1 MTSKFSPT
9 LLAAASLTAL
19 SPVAAAAQQ
28 SAPEN
33 LLPESRAIGEYPV
46 RPDSDVVAS
55 EPVPPT
61 PVPAPAPKPAQPDP
75 GEVPRNPI
83 RTIAKEVV
91 QQFEPAVQPWTVEN
105 AEKLA
110 AVIAGI
116 GTEGLAPADYKPMA
130 LRQAIVGG
138 PGEHLDQAASRA
150 FAWLVEDMRDGRTPM
165 EARKQWFVV
174 DPDPDRYRTG
184 DVMAEALASG
194 DIAGAIQNLAPLHP
208 DYAKLKAELAATP
221 AEETAKRK
229 LIRINMDRW
238 RWLARDLGNQYLMTN
253 VPEFQL
259 RLTVNDKILRTYK
272 TIVGKPGRTATPQL
286 AETVEGVIFN
296 PNWTVP
302 QSIVKGE
309 GLGARVLGNPGWA
322 RANGYKG
329 WRDEETGFV
338 TVVQQ
343 PGPGNSLGLM
353 KLDMPNPHAIFLHD
367 TPARHLFDNANR
379 ALSHGC
385 IRTERASELAITLAI
400 LAKNPKTDEERTA
413 AAEEAV
419 EILKS
424 GEYTKVPFTTRM
436 PVYIT
441 YFTMGTDI
449 DGEMRTFK
457 DIYDRDAP
465 VLAALDAPRK
475 PNRARRT
482 SEEAVEIIDDMK
494 TT

>member
-1 MTSKFSPT
+1 MTSKLSPIF
-9 LLAAASLTAL
+9 LAAASLTVL
-19 SPVAAAAQQ
+19 HPAAVAAQQ
-28 SAPEN
+28 QAPEN
-33 LLPESRAIGEYPV
+33 LLPESQAVGQYPV
-46 RPDSDVVAS
+46 RPDNDVVAS
-55 EPVPPT
+55 EPARPVRPVPPA
-61 PVPAPAPKPAQPDP
+61 PVAAPGDP
-75 GEVPRNPI
+75 V

-91 QQFEPAVQPWTVEN
+91 QQFEPAVQPWTVAN
-105 AEKLA
+105 AEQLA
-110 AVIAGI
+110 TVIAGI
-116 GTEGLAPADYKPMA
+116 GTEGLDPADYDELA
-130 LRQAIVGG
+130 LRQAIAGG
-138 PGEHLDQAASRA
+138 PGEQLDQVASRA

-184 DVMAEALASG
+184 DVMAGALASG
-194 DIAGAIQNLAPLHP
+194 DIAGALQNLAPLHP

-221 AEETAKRK
+221 AGEASKRK
-229 LIRINMDRW
+229 LIRANMDRW

-329 WRDEETGFV
+329 WRDKETGFV

-367 TPARHLFDNANR
+367 TPSRHLFNNANR

-400 LAKNPKTDEERTA
+400 LAQAPKTDEERKVA
-413 AAEEAV
+413 AGEAV

-449 DGEMRTFK
+449 DGEMRSFK
-457 DIYDRDAP
+457 DIYGRDAP
-465 VLAALDAPRK
+465 VLAALDQPRQE
-475 PNRARRT
+475 NRARRT

>member
-1 MTSKFSPT
+1 MTTTFKSTF
-9 LLAAASLTAL
+9 LAATSLAL
-19 SPVAAAAQQ
+19 IVPGAAAAQQ
-28 SAPEN
+28 SAPAN
-33 LLPESRAIGEYPV
+33 LLPESRIIGEYPV
-46 RPDSDVVAS
+46 DPDDEAVAS
-55 EPVPPT
+55 
-61 PVPAPAPKPAQPDP
+61 PAPERPKEASDP
-75 GEVPRNPI
+75 VS
-83 RTIAKEVV
+83 TIAREVV
-91 QQFEPAVQPWTVEN
+91 QQFTPEVQPWSTAQ
-105 AEKLA
+105 AERLV
-110 AVIAGI
+110 AVIEGI
-116 GTEGLAPADYKPMA
+116 GAEGLNPADYNLSA
-130 LRQAIVGG
+130 LRNAIMAG
-138 PGEHLDQAASRA
+138 PGEQLNQTASRA

-165 EARKQWFVV
+165 DSRRQWFVV
-174 DPDPDRYRTG
+174 DPDADRYRTG
-184 DVMAEALASG
+184 DVMAQALASG
-194 DIAGAIQNLAPLHP
+194 DIAGALQSVAPLHP
-208 DYAKLKAELAATP
+208 DYARLREELAATP
-221 AEETAKRK
+221 ANATTRRK
-229 LIRINMDRW
+229 LIRANMDRW
-238 RWLARDLGNQYLMTN
+238 RWLARDLGSQYLITN
-253 VPEFQL
+253 VPEYQL
-259 RLTVNDKILRTYK
+259 RLTVNDKIMRTYK

-329 WRDEETGFV
+329 WRNKETGFV

-367 TPARHLFDNANR
+367 TPSRHLFNNANR

-400 LAKNPKTDEERTA
+400 LAKNPETDEERKA
-413 AAEEAV
+413 AAQDAV

-424 GEYTKVPFTTRM
+424 GEYTRVPFESRM

-449 DGEMRTFK
+449 DGELRTFR

-465 VLAALDAPRK
+465 VLAAFDAPREQY
-475 PNRARRT
+475 RARRT